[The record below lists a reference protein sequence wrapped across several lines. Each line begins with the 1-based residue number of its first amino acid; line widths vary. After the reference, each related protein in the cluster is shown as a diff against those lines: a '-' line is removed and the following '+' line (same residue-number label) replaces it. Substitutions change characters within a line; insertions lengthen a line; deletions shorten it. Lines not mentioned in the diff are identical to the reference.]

1 MKLYNFIIEL
11 IVYIKLKYQIV
22 ALIDAMALM
31 IACNILTFFVRTEL
45 KVIVIERKF
54 FVGSEL
60 IKL

>member
-45 KVIVIERKF
+45 IVIERKF
-54 FVGSEL
+54 FIGSEL